1 MITTSGMT
9 QGIGMAGSLGAGGCV
24 NGISALGVLT
34 GNAPGVNLFASTLP
48 PSVLIVV
55 GGMGATVMLGGMIV
69 MSGGVGV
76 SVRSAA
82 PHDAR
87 RTLMPSGAI
96 KRKGE

>member
-1 MITTSGMT
+1 MIRPSGMT
-9 QGIGMAGSLGAGGCV
+9 KVIGMAASVGAGVCV
-24 NGISALGVLT
+24 TGTSALPVLT

-69 MSGGVGV
+69 MGGGVGV
-76 SVRSAA
+76 SVGSAA

-96 KRKGE
+96 KRNGE